1 MAKNIESANKVPL
14 KGADPSWRSNSHG
27 REGESHRTISTINFN
42 QDATA
47 SNNDRS
53 KLIFDN
59 AKHSY
64 GKDSTAEYSMPR
76 NEDIVSRIQRVPSEY
91 SPPPARRLARASG
104 QTSAVNSGRQVSARH
119 GEGMPTSTTTVG
131 DDGVIG
137 MMSLIAVH
145 TTRREYVVVHQPDI
159 TPEDLENHTVG
170 EKVRIAESNRALLEN
185 MPSGNNIARQERA
198 CHNLAEKKPIQ
209 RYMRVRR
216 YSHNADGTKELI
228 SEDEMVFDPE
238 FTHKNPQSEAI
249 LKQLRNDGQKV
260 VRHNLPPPLPKNP
273 PTPIVQ
279 PKQADQPAKN
289 QFQSRPK
296 DQIIVQP
303 TEENVK
309 THLKRSSYEDP
320 GSQSF
325 SQPHRQER
333 TSVPRLIPL
342 PDLPPYP
349 KPQQQEVS
357 QPHKQERTSVP
368 RLIPLPYLPPYPK
381 PQQQEVRQPR
391 PSYEQDRQPRPS
403 HEQDRQP
410 RPSHERRIPMEPK
423 ITVTT
428 GKPVARRDLSP
439 NIESQFFNSDK
450 YWQFKTGDVIE
461 TNYVET
467 EPGEIFEEI
476 LRKTEK
482 SVRKEKRPAVSN
494 GEPTGA
500 YIVKDLDL
508 NLPIKNRPGKK
519 LADFVRKIPQNQP
532 EKTPTFTG
540 DLFRNPFTKDNQNN
554 HQTLK
559 TTQNN
564 VAAPR
569 ASNSSNQEKLI
580 EEKSFF
586 LDSIE
591 LKTLPQSDNFAG
603 LPGSSVIQQ
612 QTMNPIPSNQV
623 THQNRKDD
631 RGPFNISPSDNNR
644 RNMRA
649 EATFDS
655 VLSDKYQKI
664 SNNAQHNDESFG
676 NPVDQV
682 QKLPTPNQVKNNQ
695 RPSNNQTSNAD
706 PAKKQPLRLVFQ
718 MINGKRIP
726 VSIENDD
733 IPDREKKLIIDN
745 YLKKEGITEDQLQQL
760 SQKSR
765 SPSPSPKNQALP
777 QNQQASFAQSTIHQP
792 DQPRHAAKNDLKNF
806 IEKSLDLSPDAQKD
820 YFTSLGE
827 SHRQEQIRQKQQSRT
842 PSRDGKMMAVAG
854 QGQNIAAVSVAIQN
868 QTTSLMN
875 DGKNKTYARDESK
888 VAAPIYDNQSRMVSQ
903 QSRMGQPQS
912 MIANSRQPGIS
923 RMQGNEISSVDS
935 FFKDMPDDSIG
946 QNEGQS
952 RFTGQQSMAGQPQ
965 NRVDYNRQ
973 INSKTPENFNQSR
986 QQGNVQPLSQVNYSR
1001 QDVQSTHI
1009 SQQQSRMGQSSRHSG
1024 MDQMNIDDFN
1034 DWEDDNKRPGA
1045 SMMQSMAR
1053 GGFQQSGAPSSQS
1066 RANIGPSQ
1074 INSKAGSRVQYSQQ
1088 GQGDFEFKS
1097 NPSNANQYERS
1108 AYQGQISFANS
1119 YQGQGIEEKIAFEK
1133 KITSTDSSLSIDVNS
1148 KRNVSIGGPMNVT
1161 GVSSSKYSNNR
1172 PPGGASG
1179 FQSSQITNQSPA
1191 YSSSSRNDQRS
1202 GQTQRSPSPSKP
1214 LTKLPS
1220 TKKAQKRMKQDMN
1233 TNSQLLQIAEEEDD
1247 AFKYH
1252 SDFMEDGS
1260 PESEPVVVEIDK
1272 NDIDDYEDGDP
1283 QPMTS
1288 HVRRADER
1296 AAFGLQSEVD
1306 NFLGVQGGRER
1317 GNAYIS
1323 RGAMKQSSI
1332 QSGVSSNQDQHRQPA
1347 GFDRIHFESQ
1357 MKESNIQSTGG
1368 SRVQGNGFGESAF
1381 GAFNESV
1388 QGDDLVYQGNGG
1400 RQYSQIGNQSKM
1412 QDPFINQTRA
1422 QNQPDYSRM
1431 GTNNQ
1436 GQSNVSYA
1444 PSRGQQGP
1452 PASYQQSVMKNKAG
1466 VDQSAYSRGDNFSSQ
1481 MLDARQ
1487 GQRPQN
1493 MGNSNVNASGVSR
1506 GGNRAPV
1513 GFSAFGSIQGVE

>member
-53 KLIFDN
+53 KLIFDI

-91 SPPPARRLARASG
+91 SPPPARRLAQASG
-104 QTSAVNSGRQVSARH
+104 QTSTVNSGRQVSARH
-119 GEGMPTSTTTVG
+119 GEGMPSSTTTVG

-198 CHNLAEKKPIQ
+198 SHNLAERKPIQ

-228 SEDEMVFDPE
+228 GEDEMVFDPE

-309 THLKRSSYEDP
+309 THLRRSSYQDP

-349 KPQQQEVS
+349 KPQQKEVS
-357 QPHKQERTSVP
+357 
-368 RLIPLPYLPPYPK
+368 
-381 PQQQEVRQPR
+381 
-391 PSYEQDRQPRPS
+391 QPRPS

-450 YWQFKTGDVIE
+450 YSQFKTGDVIE
-461 TNYVET
+461 THYVET

-508 NLPIKNRPGKK
+508 NLLVKNRPGKK
-519 LADFVRKIPQNQP
+519 LADFVRKIPQNQA
-532 EKTPTFTG
+532 EKTPTFKG
-540 DLFRNPFTKDNQNN
+540 DSFRNPFTKDNQNN
-554 HQTLK
+554 RQTLK

-580 EEKSFF
+580 DEKSFF
-586 LDSIE
+586 LDSME
-591 LKTLPQSDNFAG
+591 LKSLPQSDNFAG

-612 QTMNPIPSNQV
+612 QTMNHTPSNQV

-631 RGPFNISPSDNNR
+631 RGPFNISPSDNNS

-664 SNNAQHNDESFG
+664 SNNKQHNADSFG
-676 NPVDQV
+676 NPVDQG
-682 QKLPTPNQVKNNQ
+682 QKLPTPDQVKNNQ

-745 YLKKEGITEDQLQQL
+745 YLKREGITEDQLQQV

-792 DQPRHAAKNDLKNF
+792 DQLRHAAKNDLKNF
-806 IEKSLDLSPDAQKD
+806 IEKSLDLSPDGQKD
-820 YFTSLGE
+820 YYTSLGE

-854 QGQNIAAVSVAIQN
+854 QGQNITAVSVAIQN
-868 QTTSLMN
+868 QATSLMN

-888 VAAPIYDNQSRMVSQ
+888 VASPIYDNQSRMAGQ
-903 QSRMGQPQS
+903 HSRMGQPQS
-912 MIANSRQPGIS
+912 MIANSRQPGMS

-935 FFKDMPDDSIG
+935 FFKDMPDVSIG

-965 NRVDYNRQ
+965 NRVDYSRQ

-1024 MDQMNIDDFN
+1024 MDQMNFDDFN

-1053 GGFQQSGAPSSQS
+1053 GGFQQSSAPSSQS

-1074 INSKAGSRVQYSQQ
+1074 INSQVGSRVQYSQQ

-1097 NPSNANQYERS
+1097 NPSNSNQYERS
-1108 AYQGQISFANS
+1108 AYQGQNPFANS

-1172 PPGGASG
+1172 PPGGAPG
-1179 FQSSQITNQSPA
+1179 LQSSQSTNQSPA
-1191 YSSSSRNDQRS
+1191 YNSSSRNDQRS

-1260 PESEPVVVEIDK
+1260 PESEPVIVEIDK
-1272 NDIDDYEDGDP
+1272 DDIDDYEDGDP

-1332 QSGVSSNQDQHRQPA
+1332 QSGVSSNQDQLRQPA

-1357 MKESNIQSTGG
+1357 MKESNIQSTVG
-1368 SRVQGNGFGESAF
+1368 SRVQENGFGESAF

-1388 QGDDLVYQGNGG
+1388 QGDDSVYQGNGG
-1400 RQYSQIGNQSKM
+1400 RQYSQMGNQSQM
-1412 QDPFINQTRA
+1412 QDPFINQSRA

-1431 GTNNQ
+1431 GINNQ
-1436 GQSNVSYA
+1436 GQSNVSCA
-1444 PSRGQQGP
+1444 PSRGQQEP
-1452 PASYQQSVMKNKAG
+1452 PASYQQSVMKSKAG
-1466 VDQSAYSRGDNFSSQ
+1466 VDQSAYSREDNFSSQ

-1487 GQRPQN
+1487 GQIPQN
-1493 MGNSNVNASGVSR
+1493 MGNSNVNALGVSR